1 MKINAMAD
9 GVCGALILGMFA
21 WAVGTWRRAPERFP
35 VHWNL
40 AGEVDRMGGRFE
52 GLWLLP
58 LVALGLWLLLLLLPR
73 IDPGRANYANFTS
86 AYATIRV
93 VIVAVQAAIYGT
105 MQRAA
110 LGRPVDMGL
119 VAPLLIGG
127 LLLVLG
133 NLLGKVRPNWFVGIR
148 TPWTLSSAE
157 SWSRTHRAGG
167 WVFVASGLLMIGSG
181 FAPSRWPFLGAI
193 GLLLAGVA
201 ALVIYSYAVWA
212 RDPDK
217 VPPAGRTAA

>member
-9 GVCGALILGMFA
+9 GVCGALILGMFG
-21 WAVGTWRRAPERFP
+21 WAAATGGRAPERFP

-40 AGEVDRMGGRFE
+40 AGQVDRMGGRFE
-52 GLWLLP
+52 GMWLLP
-58 LVALGLWLLLLLLPR
+58 IVALLLWLLLLVLPR
-73 IDPGRANYANFTS
+73 IDPGRANYANFAS

-93 VIVAVQAAIYGT
+93 LVVSLQAAIYAA

-110 LGRPVDMGL
+110 RGRPVDMGL
-119 VAPLLIGG
+119 LVPLLLG
-127 LLLVLG
+127 LLLLILG

-157 SWSRTHRAGG
+157 SWNRTHRAGG
-167 WVFVASGLLMIGSG
+167 WVFVAAGLLMIASG
-181 FAPSRWPFLGAI
+181 FAPTRGPFVGAL

-201 ALVIYSYAVWA
+201 GLVVYSYAVWA

-217 VPPAGRTAA
+217 VPPAGRTAV